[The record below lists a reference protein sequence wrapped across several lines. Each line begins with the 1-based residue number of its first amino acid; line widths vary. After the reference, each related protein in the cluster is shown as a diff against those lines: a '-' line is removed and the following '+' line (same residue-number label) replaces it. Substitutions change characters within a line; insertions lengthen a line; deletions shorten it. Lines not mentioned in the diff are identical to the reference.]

1 MFIHSNCS
9 VQLRHIFLHDTTP
22 KMSDN
27 EDDCDSACD
36 AIEVYP
42 HVDPLLSKVEWAHAV
57 KPLEIRIVGEIN
69 EQVAADVEMHLRKV
83 VRSGQSHVLLNL
95 HSDGGSVYSALKIVD
110 ALDAC
115 GLPVITCAKGNAE
128 SAAAV
133 LFACGEKR
141 VISPNGLIM
150 LHSVR
155 GGSGKD
161 TLSELQIDVKET
173 ERINRLLC
181 EVLARTGKRA
191 SYFEKL
197 LAKNV
202 DVNYSASEALE
213 NGLATH
219 IGHVD
224 MKTHVRV
231 DTEINVVPYK
241 RRKRRRLS

>member
-1 MFIHSNCS
+1 
-9 VQLRHIFLHDTTP
+9 
-22 KMSDN
+22 MSDN
-27 EDDCDSACD
+27 EEDDSSCD

-42 HVDPLLSKVEWAHAV
+42 DVDPLLAKVEWTHDV

-69 EQVAADVEMHLRKV
+69 EQVAADVEMHLRKA

-110 ALDAC
+110 SLDAC
-115 GLPVITCAKGNAE
+115 GLPVITCAKGNVE

-161 TLSELQIDVKET
+161 TLSELQIDVRET

-181 EVLARTGKRA
+181 EVLARATSNRSKRGRA
-191 SYFEKL
+191 YYEKL

-202 DVNYSASEALE
+202 DVNYSAAEALRE
-213 NGLATH
+213 GLATD
-219 IGHVD
+219 IGHVR
-224 MKTHVRV
+224 MQTRVRV
-231 DTEINVVPYK
+231 ETEINVVPHK
-241 RRKRRRLS
+241 KTSRQNKE

>member
-1 MFIHSNCS
+1 
-9 VQLRHIFLHDTTP
+9 
-22 KMSDN
+22 MSDDE
-27 EDDCDSACD
+27 EDDSSCD

-42 HVDPLLSKVEWAHAV
+42 HVDPLLAKVEWAHDV
-57 KPLEIRIVGEIN
+57 KPLEIRIVGKID
-69 EQVAADVEMHLRKV
+69 EQIAADVEMHLRKA

-110 ALDAC
+110 SLDAC
-115 GLPVITCAKGNAE
+115 GLPVITCAKGNVE

-133 LFACGEKR
+133 LFACGETR

-161 TLSELQIDVKET
+161 TLSELQIDVRET

-181 EVLARTGKRA
+181 EVLARATSKRGPA
-191 SYFEKL
+191 YYERL

-202 DVNYSASEALE
+202 DVNYSASEALQE
-213 NGLATH
+213 GLATD
-219 IGHVD
+219 IGHVR
-224 MKTHVRV
+224 MQTHVRV
-231 DTEINVVPYK
+231 ETEINVVPHK
-241 RRKRRRLS
+241 KRKRRRLS

>member
-1 MFIHSNCS
+1 
-9 VQLRHIFLHDTTP
+9 
-22 KMSDN
+22 MSDN
-27 EDDCDSACD
+27 EDDDDDSSCD

-42 HVDPLLSKVEWAHAV
+42 DVDPLLAKVEWVHDV
-57 KPLEIRIVGEIN
+57 KPLEIRIVGNID
-69 EQVAADVEMHLRKV
+69 EQIAADVEMHLRKA

-110 ALDAC
+110 SLDAC
-115 GLPVITCAKGNAE
+115 GLPVITCAKGNVE

-155 GGSGKD
+155 GGSGKN
-161 TLSELQIDVKET
+161 TLSELQIDVRET
-173 ERINRLLC
+173 ERINRLFC

-202 DVNYSASEALE
+202 DANYSAEEALQQ
-213 NGLATH
+213 GLATH

-231 DTEINVVPYK
+231 DTEINVVPHK
-241 RRKRRRLS
+241 RRKRRRVS